1 MQVLKPLKDSIGNL
15 LPTLITEPPETAA
28 GKYKALSI
36 NAFILACQ
44 KALND
49 GKTVIFNKDKKTA
62 EIRSYRGQCLSVEEI
77 SY

>member
-1 MQVLKPLKDSIGNL
+1 MTAQHTTDSVGNL
-15 LPTLITEPPETAA
+15 LPTFITEPPENVAD
-28 GKYKALSI
+28 KYKALSI

-62 EIRSYRGQCLSVEEI
+62 EIRCYRSGRVTVETVSY
-77 SY
+77 